1 MRTILHC
8 DCNSFFASVE
18 ALDNPELKNIPM
30 AVGGSEEKRKGII
43 LAKNDAA
50 KKYGIVTAET
60 IASAR
65 KKCPTLIVVPPRH
78 ERYEEISKKVNDIYK
93 EYTEYVEPFGID
105 ESWLDVTDVKE
116 LFGDGIKI
124 ANELRSRIAEEVGI
138 TISVGVSFTKAF
150 AKLGSDMKKPDATT
164 VIMPS
169 DIERKVYPQNLD
181 TLLFAGKKTCE
192 RFKDYGIVTIGDL
205 AKCDERFVERNFG
218 KSGVMLQSFAKGR
231 DGERVKSIYD
241 TDEVKSVG
249 NSYTFPHDLTSE
261 DEIRAALVKLG
272 DTVSARMRAM
282 KVKGKVVGIVIKD
295 ENLHTITRQVTLSTP
310 TNHGGELSQNAIKL
324 EKLSVNNSIGIRML
338 GIWAANLIEEDEGQL
353 SLFDITDNKKSEQLD
368 AAIDKIREKYGKNAV
383 KYASAEEYDLKYAE
397 ETKETY

>member
-30 AVGGSEEKRKGII
+30 AVGGSEAERKGII
-43 LAKNDAA
+43 LAKNEAA

-93 EYTEYVEPFGID
+93 EYTEFVEPFGID

-116 LFGDGIKI
+116 LFGDGRTI
-124 ANELRSRIAEEVGI
+124 ANTLRRRIAEEIGI

-164 VIMPS
+164 VIMPE
-169 DIERKVYPQNLD
+169 DVEKWVYSQNLN
-181 TLLFAGKKTCE
+181 TLLFAGNKTCE
-192 RFKDYGIVTIGDL
+192 RFREYGIVTIGDL
-205 AKCDERFVERNFG
+205 AKCDEHFVEKNFG
-218 KSGVMLQSFAKGR
+218 KGGMMLQRYAKGC

-241 TDEVKSVG
+241 SEEVKSVG
-249 NSYTFPHDLTSE
+249 NSYTFPHDLTKE
-261 DEIRAALVKLG
+261 DEIRAAFVKLG
-272 DTVSARMRAM
+272 DIVSARMRDV
-282 KVKGKVVGIVIKD
+282 KVKGRVVGIVIKD
-295 ENLHTITRQVTLSTP
+295 ENLHTLTRQVSLSNP
-310 TNHGGELSQNAIKL
+310 TNHGAELTKNAINLWRQTANK
-324 EKLSVNNSIGIRML
+324 SVGIRML
-338 GIWAANLIEEDEGQL
+338 GIWSTNLVPEGEGQL
-353 SLFDITDNKKSEQLD
+353 SLFDISNDKKSEKLD
-368 AAIDKIREKYGKNAV
+368 EAIDKIREKYGKNSV
-383 KYASAEEYDLKYAE
+383 KYASAEEYDTKYSQ